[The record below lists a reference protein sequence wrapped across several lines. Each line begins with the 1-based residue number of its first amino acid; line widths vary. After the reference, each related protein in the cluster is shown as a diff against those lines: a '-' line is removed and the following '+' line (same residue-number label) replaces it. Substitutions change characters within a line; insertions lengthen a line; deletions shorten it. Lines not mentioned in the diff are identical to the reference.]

1 MRTDLDGDGTDEVLI
16 VAEHAEADTSL
27 PPRAAWYNLVLVR
40 VVDGDG
46 VRTHVLAEDVYTQDD
61 PESYPTFGRYRISA
75 IADLNGDGRSEDRGR
90 RLLLRERRHAGVR
103 TPRAR
108 AQPAARARR
117 CLRGLSR
124 PQGGIDPGKSRTGI

>member
-27 PPRAAWYNLVLVR
+27 PPRAGWYNLVLVR

-61 PESYPTFGRYRISA
+61 PESYPSFGRYRISA
-75 IADLNGDGRSEDRGR
+75 IGDLNGDGRSEIVVDGFYF
-90 RLLLRERRHAGVR
+90 
-103 TPRAR
+103 AR
-108 AQPAARARR
+108 ADTQVFEHLRPERSPLLVLDAA
-117 CLRGLSR
+117 CGV
-124 PQGGIDPGKSRTGI
+124 